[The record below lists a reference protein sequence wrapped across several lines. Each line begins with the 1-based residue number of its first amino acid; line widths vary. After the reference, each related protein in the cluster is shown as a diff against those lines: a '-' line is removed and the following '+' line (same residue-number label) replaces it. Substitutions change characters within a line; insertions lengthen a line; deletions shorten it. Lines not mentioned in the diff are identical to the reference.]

1 MDGFVGRGSSYF
13 YTKRPQN
20 HEINS
25 ACCGHWRLDPTRL
38 RCPLIH
44 VRPSLPGRPF
54 AFLAPAHIPTSLPP
68 STPLRFF
75 YPHSERFEKLCT
87 KTKGK
92 LERKRAKTTK
102 FCACGGRKG
111 HYNSSIQSV
120 SVKSSIL
127 IIFGL
132 KRREAANFFGGVFV
146 LSGGSAVCPEGAP
159 RWMVLSGG
167 CPSGG
172 CRGRFG
178 PPQAE
183 IFEDFRGCFTP
194 QTRS

>member
-1 MDGFVGRGSSYF
+1 ML
-13 YTKRPQN
+13 
-20 HEINS
+20 
-25 ACCGHWRLDPTRL
+25 WTRL
-38 RCPLIH
+38 LCPLIH

-75 YPHSERFEKLCT
+75 YPHSERLEKLFCT

-111 HYNSSIQSV
+111 HYNSAIQSV
-120 SVKSSIL
+120 SVKISIL
-127 IIFGL
+127 LIFGL
-132 KRREAANFFGGVFV
+132 KRREAAKIFWDVFA

-183 IFEDFRGCFTP
+183 NFGNLGALYRKTTLPGCIQERVSGVKHP
-194 QTRS
+194 